1 MKRIITEETIER
13 IRMLLKAG
21 KTGLDI
27 SDQTGVSISTICRIR
42 KELER
47 EGFDIWHVG
56 GAVSRYI

>member
-1 MKRIITEETIER
+1 MKRITEAMKEE
-13 IRMLLKAG
+13 IRMLLKTG

-27 SDQTGVSISTICRIR
+27 SDQTGVSQATICKIR
-42 KELER
+42 KEMER